1 MVLRTRIEVENM
13 ILPFFSLGNFTDNL
27 MHRTKAVAMAQERK
41 RNEASYQKHSGWV
54 SGHANVC
61 FITIHSKFSSVL
73 PVCLLQI
80 FMKQTLF
87 GQFLA

>member
-41 RNEASYQKHSGWV
+41 RNEAKATKSAVAGLV
-54 SGHANVC
+54 GMLNA
-61 FITIHSKFSSVL
+61 
-73 PVCLLQI
+73 
-80 FMKQTLF
+80 
-87 GQFLA
+87 QFLA

>member
-41 RNEASYQKHSGWV
+41 RNEASYNQKHSGWV
-54 SGHANVC
+54 SGHA
-61 FITIHSKFSSVL
+61 IWPFS
-73 PVCLLQI
+73 CL
-80 FMKQTLF
+80 KSHKS
-87 GQFLA
+87 